1 MNKAIF
7 GLIMV
12 LIILLVFASLFFVY
26 QGKYIISKASVSRQS
41 FSVENSYMFVSPL
54 RAKANNTERIRV
66 TVFILNDQGL
76 GVSGKPVEISGN
88 PNITIE
94 VSQGLTDDYGKAV
107 FDVTSANPG
116 EYYLEVTAEG
126 KILPQRVHLSF
137 Y

>member
-1 MNKAIF
+1 MNKAIL
-7 GLIMV
+7 GLILFFIV
-12 LIILLVFASLFFVY
+12 LLVFASLFFVY

-54 RAKANNTERIRV
+54 KAKANNIERIRV

-76 GVSGKPVEISGN
+76 GVSGKPVEISRN
-88 PNITIE
+88 SSITIE

-126 KILPQRVHLSF
+126 KVLPQRAHLSF

>member
-1 MNKAIF
+1 MSKAIL
-7 GLIMV
+7 GLIVVV
-12 LIILLVFASLFFVY
+12 LILLIFGSIFFIY
-26 QGKYIISKASVSRQS
+26 QGKYLVGRASVSRQS

-76 GVSGKPVEISGN
+76 GVPGKPVEISRN
-88 PNITIE
+88 PGIAIE

-116 EYYLEVTAEG
+116 EYYLEVTVEG
-126 KILPQRVHLSF
+126 RLLPQRAHLSF